1 MGGQEP
7 RGRDLGVGE
16 RAPSSE
22 CFPLVLRLSVSG
34 DRGGGRGCREEFVFF
49 PSFELDAPGAQRTG
63 GADLLQE
70 YRNETGP
77 ELPLP
82 ESPQALRVPL
92 CCGRPPGCASD
103 AAAAAFVPL
112 GQCPLREQPK

>member
-1 MGGQEP
+1 MGI
-7 RGRDLGVGE
+7 
-16 RAPSSE
+16 
-22 CFPLVLRLSVSG
+22 
-34 DRGGGRGCREEFVFF
+34 GGRGCREEFVFF
-49 PSFELDAPGAQRTG
+49 PSFELDAPGARRTG

-70 YRNETGP
+70 YRNETSP

-112 GQCPLREQPK
+112 GQCPLREQPKYGLEGPLHITAKAEGNECRAPG